1 MFVTSLFGII
11 ATMRTHMCVGS
22 MMASKH
28 RAGLEVFVVSH
39 SQRTELLTVHIFREK
54 AKGTLQQL
62 G

>member
-1 MFVTSLFGII
+1 
-11 ATMRTHMCVGS
+11 MCVGS